1 MAFRVSFGCLP
12 ALYRQEVVTM
22 AKAVVVRYETR
33 PDAGDRNQYLIE
45 QAFAELNAEDPS
57 APQVTARARH
67 FGYRSRTSLSA
78 GIGTYRSPASHA
90 MMLAWARHRGPD
102 RVAVSTTRRTWRSP
116 TIFRC
121 P

>member
-1 MAFRVSFGCLP
+1 MPG
-12 ALYRQEVVTM
+12 
-22 AKAVVVRYETR
+22 AVGVRYENR
-33 PDAGDRNQYLIE
+33 REAGDRNQNRIE
-45 QAFAELNAEDPS
+45 KVSGDRKAEGPP
-57 APQVTARARH
+57 APQVLLKRGTEVTDHGHLR
-67 FGYRSRTSLSA
+67 A

>member
-1 MAFRVSFGCLP
+1 MAR
-12 ALYRQEVVTM
+12 
-22 AKAVVVRYETR
+22 AVVVRYETR
-33 PDAGDRNQYLIE
+33 PDAGDRNQHLIE
-45 QAFAELNAEDPS
+45 QVFAELNAEDPP
-57 APQVTARARH
+57 APQVLLKRGTEVTDHGHLR
-67 FGYRSRTSLSA
+67 A